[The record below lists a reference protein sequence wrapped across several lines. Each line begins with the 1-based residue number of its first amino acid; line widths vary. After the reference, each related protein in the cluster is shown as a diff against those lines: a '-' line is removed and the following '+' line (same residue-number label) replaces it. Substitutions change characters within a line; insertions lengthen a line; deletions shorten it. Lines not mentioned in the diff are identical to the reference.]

1 MNSLVVK
8 LILLIVV
15 MLTVVSDIPRLGAH
29 PLSLSYSSF
38 ILEQKQVVATYRL
51 PIDDMDLLLRLDSD
65 IDGVVTIEETRRAS
79 DAILK
84 YLQDWTSIF
93 INGEKVSAQLQL
105 LDIWND
111 NEQFPYLQISVLYP
125 SDNVII
131 KLDANVNVLTDLYK
145 YHRSLAEFMLG
156 DQREEFIFYLGNTW
170 TGTRELQRTWSDAGQ
185 FIKLGIEHIFGG
197 YDHILFLLGLL
208 LVAGSLRRL
217 VVIVTS
223 FTVAHTI
230 TLALSAFGVVQ
241 PAAQMVEV
249 IVALSIAWVGLENLI
264 FRDFRYRWILTFI
277 FGLAHGFGF
286 ASVLQNMNLQR
297 EGLLMALLTFNLGVE
312 IGQLLIIAVFWPVLQ
327 QLSKTRH
334 RDLIVRLASLVIL
347 IFGTLWL
354 AERLKWF

>member
-1 MNSLVVK
+1 M
-8 LILLIVV
+8 
-15 MLTVVSDIPRLGAH
+15 
-29 PLSLSYSSF
+29 
-38 ILEQKQVVATYRL
+38 
-51 PIDDMDLLLRLDSD
+51 
-65 IDGVVTIEETRRAS
+65 
-79 DAILK
+79 
-84 YLQDWTSIF
+84 
-93 INGEKVSAQLQL
+93 
-105 LDIWND
+105 
-111 NEQFPYLQISVLYP
+111 
-125 SDNVII
+125 
-131 KLDANVNVLTDLYK
+131 
-145 YHRSLAEFMLG
+145 
-156 DQREEFIFYLGNTW
+156 
-170 TGTRELQRTWSDAGQ
+170 
-185 FIKLGIEHIFGG
+185 
-197 YDHILFLLGLL
+197 
-208 LVAGSLRRL
+208 
-217 VVIVTS
+217 
-223 FTVAHTI
+223 AHTI

-327 QLSKTRH
+327 QLSRTRH